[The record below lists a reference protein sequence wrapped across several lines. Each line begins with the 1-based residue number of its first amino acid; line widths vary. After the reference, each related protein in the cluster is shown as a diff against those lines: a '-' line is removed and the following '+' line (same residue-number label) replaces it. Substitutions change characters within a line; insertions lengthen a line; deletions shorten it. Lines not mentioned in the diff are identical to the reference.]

1 MLYWLTGLQVVG
13 GGTTHMV
20 SFSFFNAFN
29 SLLNNME
36 IIRKI
41 YSTLAGTRKDIL
53 VTKGTYQTELFYI
66 FQEVQYEWA
75 YRLELYVAIS
85 CFVW

>member
-1 MLYWLTGLQVVG
+1 MLYWLPALQVVG

-41 YSTLAGTRKDIL
+41 YSTLAGTRKDTL
-53 VTKGTYQTELFYI
+53 VTKGTYHTELFYI
-66 FQEVQYEWA
+66 FQEVQYEWD
-75 YRLELYVAIS
+75 YRLEL
-85 CFVW
+85 

>member
-1 MLYWLTGLQVVG
+1 MLYWLPGLQVVG

-36 IIRKI
+36 IIQKI
-41 YSTLAGTRKDIL
+41 YSTLAGTRKDTL
-53 VTKGTYQTELFYI
+53 VTKGT
-66 FQEVQYEWA
+66 
-75 YRLELYVAIS
+75 
-85 CFVW
+85 

>member
-1 MLYWLTGLQVVG
+1 MLAWLPRLQVVG

-41 YSTLAGTRKDIL
+41 YSTLAGTRKDTL
-53 VTKGTYQTELFYI
+53 VTKGTSHNELI
-66 FQEVQYEWA
+66 FSFIWKEGQNEWD
-75 YRLELYVAIS
+75 YRLEL
-85 CFVW
+85 